1 MGRLGQQFV
10 RFPHRCTIYTF
21 EGVTPFSDGEK
32 TILWEGR
39 CRKESNT
46 SVRSFTGSDAVM
58 KSDYRIQ
65 LGAIV
70 GGELSG
76 DKDASYD
83 GRPGEECGAIVFCI
97 KAGLLIDVVDKSGEV
112 QGLSVTDVYEGNLG
126 TSVYCNL
133 IKT

>member
-10 RFPHRCTIYTF
+10 RFPHRCTIYTW
-21 EGVTPFSDGEK
+21 EGVTSFSDGEK
-32 TILWEGR
+32 VILWEGR

-65 LGAIV
+65 LGALV

-76 DKDASYD
+76 DKDAAYD
-83 GRPGEECGAIVFCI
+83 GRPGEECGAIVSGV
-97 KAGLLIDVVDKSGEV
+97 KAGMLVDVDDKCGEIHE
-112 QGLSVTDVYEGNLG
+112 LSVTDVYVGNLG

-133 IKT
+133 VKT